1 MLSVHASVKSEWTS
15 AGFVSL
21 DLTRKGRNSSS
32 SSGCGR
38 RLLKAESM
46 RVHLYFVAMH

>member
-32 SSGCGR
+32 GCGR
-38 RLLKAESM
+38 RLSKAESM
-46 RVHLYFVAMH
+46 RVHLYFVAVH